1 MREGAEEFTEFATA
15 RSGSLF
21 RTAWL
26 LAGDWHL
33 AEDLVQETLGKIY
46 VKWPRMSRVDDPVA
60 YARTVLVRTFIS
72 HRRKRSSSERPT
84 EDLPE
89 LPHGDGD
96 ADLRMT
102 LLDGLARLDRKDRAV
117 LVLRYWEDRSVE
129 STASELGMSPG
140 AVRSRC
146 LRALERL
153 RVALTDSEED
163 LSASA
168 GLPDKR

>member
-1 MREGAEEFTEFATA
+1 MREGSEEFTEFATA

-26 LAGDWHL
+26 LTGDWHL
-33 AEDLVQETLGKIY
+33 AEDLVQETLGKMY
-46 VKWPRMSRVDDPVA
+46 VKWPKIDGVDDPVA

-72 HRRKRSSSERPT
+72 HRRRRSSSERPT
-84 EDLPE
+84 EYLPE
-89 LPHGDGD
+89 HPDGSGD
-96 ADLRMT
+96 ADLRIT

-129 STASELGMSPG
+129 STATELGMSPG

-146 LRALERL
+146 FRALERL
-153 RVALTDSEED
+153 RVALADTGDE
-163 LSASA
+163 LSALGRSA
-168 GLPDKR
+168 